1 MINNILYGLE
11 KFNPKDRDKEMFL
24 AKKQIEEWAR
34 NVESSVINTRTL
46 SEISD
51 AKKRQI
57 RNIAALIYHV
67 VKTEPDLSTNLW
79 LGYRRMLIQQ
89 LECLF
94 CSEIQKIQSLELNDF
109 HNYSP
114 LEVTKIILQSIELN
128 KGG

>member
-11 KFNPKDRDKEMFL
+11 RLNPKDRDKEMFL

-34 NVESSVINTRTL
+34 NVESTVINTRTMVD
-46 SEISD
+46 ISD

-79 LGYRRMLIQQ
+79 LGYRRMLVQQ

-94 CSEIQKIQSLELNDF
+94 CAEIQKVESLELNDF

-114 LEVTKIILQSIELN
+114 LEVTKIILQSIDSK